1 MLHTEETVRAGIRV
15 KDGSRVY
22 YLPEGDRLTPSAR
35 DWLRNENVRILRPQD
50 APPKVYT
57 TLSGGTLT
65 GKPEHMTHLY
75 GNVLVPKD
83 HPRIAFRGMI
93 DALEAEILLCQS
105 TAAQEKHTELLRA
118 LQEILDFVRSLIRAD
133 VLGEPVVRIMD
144 PTVFMQARTTGRD
157 IRDHRAYLPEYQKYV
172 EQTVV
177 YDREYH
183 LLICILR
190 DVTDEE
196 TQREK
201 KESISRQTVEIA
213 DKVVD
218 KQMRIVQEIASLLGE
233 TAAETKIALTKLKES
248 ISDE

>member
-57 TLSGGTLT
+57 TLFGGTLT

-93 DALEAEILLCQS
+93 DALEAEILLCQN
-105 TAAQEKHTELLRA
+105 TAAQEKHTELVRA

-133 VLGEPVVRIMD
+133 VLGEPVAEVKLCGLD
-144 PTVFMQARTTGRD
+144 AQALREVYGRPFELAAGVC
-157 IRDHRAYLPEYQKYV
+157 RAARLPETSISGRTLTENSPLLRAWLLDCGYGGMLWG
-172 EQTVV
+172 
-177 YDREYH
+177 DRTLAGDRIGLEKAA
-183 LLICILR
+183 LRILR
-190 DVTDEE
+190 LIL
-196 TQREK
+196 QLK
-201 KESISRQTVEIA
+201 KA
-213 DKVVD
+213 
-218 KQMRIVQEIASLLGE
+218 
-233 TAAETKIALTKLKES
+233 
-248 ISDE
+248 

>member
-105 TAAQEKHTELLRA
+105 TAAQEKHTELVRA
-118 LQEILDFVRSLIRAD
+118 LQEFLDFVRSLIRAD
-133 VLGEPVVRIMD
+133 VLGEPVAEVKLCGLD
-144 PTVFMQARTTGRD
+144 AQALREVYGVD
-157 IRDHRAYLPEYQKYV
+157 GKFVMVENQMMIYV
-172 EQTVV
+172 NENP
-177 YDREYH
+177 
-183 LLICILR
+183 
-190 DVTDEE
+190 
-196 TQREK
+196 K
-201 KESISRQTVEIA
+201 
-213 DKVVD
+213 
-218 KQMRIVQEIASLLGE
+218 GE
-233 TAAETKIALTKLKES
+233 LEL
-248 ISDE
+248 

>member
-1 MLHTEETVRAGIRV
+1 MC
-15 KDGSRVY
+15 
-22 YLPEGDRLTPSAR
+22 LPFLKEKAESFSDNIVNNTPNGLIVLNDDLEVQQINNAAR
-35 DWLRNENVRILRPQD
+35 RI
-50 APPKVYT
+50 
-57 TLSGGTLT
+57 
-65 GKPEHMTHLY
+65 M
-75 GNVLVPKD
+75 N
-83 HPRIAFRGMI
+83 
-93 DALEAEILLCQS
+93 
-105 TAAQEKHTELLRA
+105 
-118 LQEILDFVRSLIRAD
+118 IRAASD

-144 PTVFMQARTTGRD
+144 PTVFMQARTTSRD

>member
-22 YLPEGDRLTPSAR
+22 YLPEGDRLTPSAQ

-105 TAAQEKHTELLRA
+105 TAAQPVAEVKLCGLDAQALREHSHHPEKYYGQPHFMPSYTDGSTLLQLNRVRTLVRQTELACYRA
-118 LQEILDFVRSLIRAD
+118 FSDRDGAVTREDMILALNRLSSLCWILMIRCKANQ
-133 VLGEPVVRIMD
+133 L
-144 PTVFMQARTTGRD
+144 
-157 IRDHRAYLPEYQKYV
+157 
-172 EQTVV
+172 
-177 YDREYH
+177 
-183 LLICILR
+183 
-190 DVTDEE
+190 
-196 TQREK
+196 
-201 KESISRQTVEIA
+201 
-213 DKVVD
+213 
-218 KQMRIVQEIASLLGE
+218 
-233 TAAETKIALTKLKES
+233 
-248 ISDE
+248 